1 MRLMKKNNTLFYCL
15 GVIILFVLVVSRK
28 SGKEEGKD
36 KSLKSDDEINHMK
49 DSDTKTYDDLVKDNE
64 KNDTPLPMPAPPPTY
79 DNSKNDETKKDEK
92 KDETKKDNPTT
103 IIAMPRP
110 TPYTR

>member
-1 MRLMKKNNTLFYCL
+1 MKKNNTLFYCL

-28 SGKEEGKD
+28 SGNKEDGKD
-36 KSLKSDDEINHMK
+36 KSLKSDEEIKHMK
-49 DSDTKTYDDLVKDNE
+49 DTDTKTYDDLLKDNE
-64 KNDTPLPMPAPPPTY
+64 KKDTPLPMPAPPPTY

-92 KDETKKDNPTT
+92 NDETKKDNPSNT
-103 IIAMPRP
+103 IIPMPRP